1 MCRANALFN
10 QAYLVSVNGIGT
22 WGGGRS
28 TIIDPDGRVLQE
40 ASTNQTVLTEI
51 LDLDHVTRSREYGT
65 LGLAQTLKQLRDAGH
80 KFPIYGN
87 QPVQPG
93 AFDKLGQLAFHKDLN
108 GHSARKQED

>member
-1 MCRANALFN
+1 M
-10 QAYLVSVNGIGT
+10 
-22 WGGGRS
+22 
-28 TIIDPDGRVLQE
+28 LQE

-51 LDLDHVTRSREYGT
+51 FDLDHVTCTREYGT

-93 AFDKLGQLAFHKDLN
+93 AFDNLGQLGFHKGL
-108 GHSARKQED
+108 